1 MDGVRRLATY
11 RNLNLARQHLRPI
24 SLAHPEMPDC
34 SLERSTFIGRE
45 NGANPPGRQRSDK
58 SDRPVQLL
66 GSLAMRRAI

>member
-1 MDGVRRLATY
+1 
-11 RNLNLARQHLRPI
+11 LARQHLRPI

-45 NGANPPGRQRSDK
+45 NGANPL
-58 SDRPVQLL
+58 QLL